1 MSEEQEKTHAI
12 KAVSIRKDGLIIIF
26 QENGCIVIECGQCG
40 DETHIYPDDDA
51 FTDIIEI
58 MGGHA

>member
-26 QENGCIVIECGQCG
+26 QVNGCIVIECGQCG
-40 DETHIYPDDDA
+40 DDA